1 MGCTL
6 AWPIGQTARVSE
18 IDRSALVEAGRR
30 MGIKAATASAMVDRL
45 RNAVTKE
52 SGSLYETTERAHQQ
66 LGSKQPSL
74 KPTLAG
80 ELRCLRAITKVII
93 ADQATR
99 LA

>member
-1 MGCTL
+1 
-6 AWPIGQTARVSE
+6 
-18 IDRSALVEAGRR
+18 

-66 LGSKQPSL
+66 LGSEQPSL